1 MIYTS
6 NTSDL
11 YVNTNDDQVIN
22 WYLLNIKRHTNKS
35 KALMFKSNK
44 TSEKQNKNWAQ
55 HKCINV
61 HLIELYQ
68 KEGGFFSKKKNGR
81 VSMISISVIKPS
93 YKRKSR
99 MSCRIS
105 EVNVQ

>member
-6 NTSDL
+6 NASDQQI

-22 WYLLNIKRHTNKS
+22 WYLLHIKIHRHTNKS

-44 TSEKQNKNWAQ
+44 TSKKHWAQ

-68 KEGGFFSKKKNGR
+68 KEGEFFFKKITEE
-81 VSMISISVIKPS
+81 SA
-93 YKRKSR
+93 
-99 MSCRIS
+99 
-105 EVNVQ
+105 